1 MRPFEFAEPTTLS
14 EAAALLAERA
24 GEARLLAGGQSL
36 LPMMSAKLVS
46 PGLLVSLGRIPE
58 LRQITWEN
66 GGGVRIGAMVTQR
79 TLERSPELRQRCPVL
94 AYAASRIAS
103 PHVRNLGTLGGNL
116 AHNLAGSDP
125 PAVLI
130 ALDARV
136 VITSQRG
143 ERVLPIEQL
152 FTGFM
157 ETALEPDE
165 ILSEIQV
172 PTPAL
177 AAQVYVKHC
186 VRDVDPALVGI
197 AIVAM
202 DADGGSAWSKVRIGV
217 SGVGHIPMRLRR
229 SETALSGGTLDER
242 RIKEAAR
249 IAMEEVDPMTD
260 AHGSAEYRRKMTGVM
275 LGRAVKRAIARE
287 AR

>member
-1 MRPFEFAEPTTLS
+1 MRPLEFAEPETLS
-14 EAAALLAERA
+14 EATALLAERA

-36 LPMMSAKLVS
+36 LPMMSAGLVS

-58 LRQITWEN
+58 LRRITWED

-79 TLERSPELRQRCPVL
+79 ALERSPALRQRCPVL

-116 AHNLAGSDP
+116 AHNLVGSDP

-136 VITSQRG
+136 VIVSRRG
-143 ERVLPIEQL
+143 ERVLPVERL

-157 ETALEPDE
+157 ETAIQPDE
-165 ILSEIQV
+165 ILSEIQI
-172 PTPAL
+172 PAPGWS
-177 AAQVYVKHC
+177 AAVYLKHC

-197 AIVAM
+197 AVAA
-202 DADGGSAWSKVRIGV
+202 ADGGGSWSAVRIGV
-217 SGVGHIPMRLRR
+217 SGVGEIPMRL
-229 SETALSGGTLDER
+229 EKTEAALLGGKLDER
-242 RIKEAAR
+242 GIKEAALV
-249 IAMEEVDPMTD
+249 AMEEVDPLTD

-275 LGRAVKRAIARE
+275 LGRAVKQAMARE